1 MRDKL
6 MDGLMCRYKNDW
18 VKHCDECEF
27 GVHINSGYGCD
38 LPRLCGSAALEIK
51 GLKDDKLRLEE
62 HVKKLHGGI
71 EALRDAMKG
80 DLKHG

>member
-6 MDGLMCRYKNDW
+6 MDALMCRYKNDPD
-18 VKHCDECEF
+18 KPCEGCAF
-27 GVHINSGYGCD
+27 GVQVNGGYGCD

-51 GLKDDKLRLEE
+51 GLRDDKLRLEE

-71 EALRDAMKG
+71 QALRDAMKER
-80 DLKHG
+80 